1 MTRGDY
7 VWGLPEKAR
16 RVIQAAAVEAY
27 GKLGV
32 YVVRDRVM
40 GRASMSDTEEFR
52 AIAEHLQAQGWIA
65 EADDDYGIF
74 VLTAEGID
82 EAMD

>member
-1 MTRGDY
+1 
-7 VWGLPEKAR
+7 
-16 RVIQAAAVEAY
+16 
-27 GKLGV
+27 
-32 YVVRDRVM
+32 M

-74 VLTAEGID
+74 VLTSEGID